1 MSATATRCTITEQ
14 ENPPG
19 TVLTMPPGTIKRIH
33 VDQHRIKQNKKA
45 TADLRPVITVQWKQR
60 AYKVRDININ
70 GQSSVIYSQYK
81 PLSCG
86 AHVWIETAAEVVAV
100 C

>member
-33 VDQHRIKQNKKA
+33 IDQHRIKRNKK
-45 TADLRPVITVQWKQR
+45 TENLQPVITVQWKQR

-70 GQSSVIYSQYK
+70 GSSNVIYSPYK

>member
-1 MSATATRCTITEQ
+1 MSTLADRCTLTEQ

-19 TVLTMPPGTIKRIH
+19 TVITMPAGTIKRIH
-33 VDQHRIKQNKKA
+33 IDQQRIKDNKKQ
-45 TADLRPVITVQWKQR
+45 TGNFQPVITVQWKNR
-60 AYKVRDININ
+60 PYKVRTINID
-70 GQSSVIYSQYK
+70 GPSSVVYSPYK

-86 AHVWIETAAEVVAV
+86 AHVWIETTAEVVVV

>member
-1 MSATATRCTITEQ
+1 MSTTANRCTLTEQ

-19 TVLTMPPGTIKRIH
+19 TVVVMPAGTVKRVHI
-33 VDQHRIKQNKKA
+33 DQHRIRENKK
-45 TADLRPVITVQWKQR
+45 TGGLMPVITVQWKNR
-60 AYKVRDININ
+60 SYKVRVITIE
-70 GQSSVIYSQYK
+70 GPSSVVYSPHK

-86 AHVWIETAAEVVAV
+86 AHVWVETTEQITVV

>member
-1 MSATATRCTITEQ
+1 MSITADRCTLTEQ

-19 TVLTMPPGTIKRIH
+19 TVIVMDEGTIKRIH
-33 VDQHRIKQNKKA
+33 VDQQRIKDNKKTGA
-45 TADLRPVITVQWKQR
+45 FQPVITVQWKNR
-60 AYKVRDININ
+60 PYKVRVITIE
-70 GQSSVIYSQYK
+70 GPSSVVYSPHK

-86 AHVWIETAAEVVAV
+86 AHVWVETTAQVTVV

>member
-1 MSATATRCTITEQ
+1 MSITADRCTLTEQ

-19 TVLTMPPGTIKRIH
+19 TVIVMEPGTIKRIH
-33 VDQHRIKQNKKA
+33 IDQHRIKENKK
-45 TADLRPVITVQWKQR
+45 TGSLMPVITVQWKNKP
-60 AYKVRDININ
+60 YKVRIITVE
-70 GQSSVIYSQYK
+70 GPSSVVYSPHK

-86 AHVWIETAAEVVAV
+86 AHVWVETTAQVTAV